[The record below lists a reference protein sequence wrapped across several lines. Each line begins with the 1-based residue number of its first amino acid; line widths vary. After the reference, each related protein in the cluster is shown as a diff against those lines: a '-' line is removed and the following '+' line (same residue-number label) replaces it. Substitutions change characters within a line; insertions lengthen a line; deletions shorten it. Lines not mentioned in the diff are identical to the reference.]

1 MTYPQYQDPNQQFAQ
16 PQYAPPVQQGQF
28 VQAQYPAPATFPGY
42 APQPQFAQQVSG
54 PASAQPTARASSL
67 ADFWD
72 QRSSGEGKSLKF
84 PNGALGTSYTF
95 MVTRSLTKGDVSQ
108 QTDVNG
114 VPQFTRDGSPK
125 WVLVVPGVLPDG
137 TEITWWAKGQA
148 KTALQAALETA
159 GVAEIEAKSI
169 LTVTYV
175 KDRPNGPG
183 FSATK
188 IFSVVYHRP
197 QGAAPLIAT
206 TAPGGTSPK
215 FDQAEVNANIVA
227 APVQQAPA
235 AQPAPVAAPVVPPED
250 PAALFQSLLNS

>member
-28 VQAQYPAPATFPGY
+28 VQPQYPAPATFPGY
-42 APQPQFAQQVSG
+42 APQPQFAQQVAG
-54 PASAQPTARASSL
+54 PAPAAPAARATSL

-188 IFSVVYHRP
+188 IFTVVYRQP
-197 QGAAPLIAT
+197 QVSASAPAT
-206 TAPGGTSPK
+206 QQVQPTPA
-215 FDQAEVNANIVA
+215 QA

-235 AQPAPVAAPVVPPED
+235 VQPAPVAAPAAPPEN
-250 PAALFQSLLNS
+250 PAALFKSLLDS

>member
-1 MTYPQYQDPNQQFAQ
+1 MTYPQYQDPNHQQGQSPFQQ
-16 PQYAPPVQQGQF
+16 PQYAPPQF
-28 VQAQYPAPATFPGY
+28 APPPQYAPQPGY
-42 APQPQFAQQVSG
+42 APQA
-54 PASAQPTARASSL
+54 PAAVPTARASSL

-188 IFSVVYHRP
+188 IFSVDYRRP
-197 QGAAPLIAT
+197 QGAVPLTAT

-215 FDQAEVNANIVA
+215 FDQAEANANIVA
-227 APVQQAPA
+227 APAPAVQPAPLAAPA
-235 AQPAPVAAPVVPPED
+235 APPED
-250 PAALFQSLLNS
+250 PAALFQSLLDS